1 MNGLVN
7 CFQESDKETPF
18 EKNTDMTNL
27 SIPEITNDGKEY
39 RTDLLL
45 EKVFEL
51 NGNENNFMTDSGLF
65 HATSI
70 LIGGQEYKKPESGLN
85 YKILALRGTR
95 TKLELKGKLVG
106 SQSNTLIPINKVEKG
121 EIFGGQ
127 PAGGKKVNKGIIFEK
142 YLYDR
147 FA

>member
-1 MNGLVN
+1 M
-7 CFQESDKETPF
+7 P
-18 EKNTDMTNL
+18 NL

-45 EKVFEL
+45 EKVFKL

-70 LIGGQEYKKPESGLN
+70 LIDDQEYKKPESGLN

-127 PAGGKKVNKGIIFEK
+127 PAGGK
-142 YLYDR
+142 R
-147 FA
+147 